1 MSLKNKTPPSKEIK
15 KKKHVTHVSIFLFE
29 VSCYPC
35 CVSVRIQMVL
45 VAPVRTS
52 SSTNQIH
59 VTHTEDRKEEI
70 RGRRRGNPKE
80 VGKID
85 TAGLPFPDLFFPPIY
100 SADAKPHNITIKS
113 V

>member
-1 MSLKNKTPPSKEIK
+1 MLA
-15 KKKHVTHVSIFLFE
+15 FLFE
-29 VSCYPC
+29 VSGYPC

-70 RGRRRGNPKE
+70 RGRRRENPKE
-80 VGKID
+80 LGENRYSRP
-85 TAGLPFPDLFFPPIY
+85 PFPEPLFSQIY
-100 SADAKPHNITIKS
+100 SADAKPHNITINS
-113 V
+113 LAFPFPRTHLYSLVC